1 MRFSL
6 LLLYIPLLAD
16 PWGKDADLLIPKT
29 KIATH
34 PSTLSDTLIRFHQN
48 VISPADGPR
57 SHFIPSSSQYT
68 RGAMH
73 KYGFFQGFLLGCD
86 RLQRENKDPWVYRTI
101 LSGKYEM
108 KYDPVR

>member
-1 MRFSL
+1 
-6 LLLYIPLLAD
+6 
-16 PWGKDADLLIPKT
+16 
-29 KIATH
+29 
-34 PSTLSDTLIRFHQN
+34 
-48 VISPADGPR
+48 
-57 SHFIPSSSQYT
+57 
-68 RGAMH
+68 MH